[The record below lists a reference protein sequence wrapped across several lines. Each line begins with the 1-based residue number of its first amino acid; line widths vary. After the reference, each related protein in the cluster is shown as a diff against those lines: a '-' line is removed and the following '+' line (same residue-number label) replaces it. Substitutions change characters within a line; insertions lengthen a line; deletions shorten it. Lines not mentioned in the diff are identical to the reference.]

1 MNKRSNGRASAVAS
15 VLALSLIGASA
26 SATTV
31 YTETNNAGGNAI
43 QIFRT
48 GPSGALNAVGMVSTG
63 GLGTSAGLGN
73 QGALALSSDDRWLIA
88 VNAGSND
95 ISTFAVGANT
105 LTLVDRVSS
114 GGTMPVSV
122 TLHDN
127 LLYVLNAG
135 GSGNIAGFRVTAN
148 GHLSSIARS
157 SRPLSSTTAG
167 AAQVSFDNEGET
179 LVVTEK
185 GTNRI
190 SLYALEQGRAAG
202 PTPFPSNGM
211 TPFGFAFDR
220 RNTLL
225 VSEAFGGRANASA
238 LSSYDIGDE
247 PPTLNVI
254 DGSVP
259 TAQTAA
265 CWVIVARRG
274 RYAYTTNTG
283 SGSVTGFRVGR
294 NGNLSRLSV
303 DGRTGITGGGP
314 TDGAT
319 TPDGQTLFVL
329 SPSIGAIVSFQVQAD
344 GSLRNL
350 SNVQGAA
357 GTATGLVAW

>member
-1 MNKRSNGRASAVAS
+1 MNKQCKSRAGAAAS
-15 VLALSLIGASA
+15 VLALALIGGSA
-26 SATTV
+26 SATSV
-31 YTETNNAGGNAI
+31 YTETNNAGGNAV
-43 QIFRT
+43 QIFRA
-48 GPSGALNAVGMVSTG
+48 GVGGALSPAGMVSTG

-73 QGALALSSDDRWLIA
+73 QGALALSSDGRWLIA

-105 LTLVDRVSS
+105 VTLVDRVPS

-122 TLHDN
+122 TLHNN

-135 GSGNIAGFRVTAN
+135 GSGNIVGFRVTAN
-148 GHLSSIARS
+148 GHLSSIAGS
-157 SRPLSSTTAG
+157 TRPLSSTTAG

-190 SLYALEQGRAAG
+190 SLYTLEQGRAVG

-220 RNTLL
+220 RDTLL

-238 LSSYDIGDE
+238 LSSYDIADE
-247 PPTLNVI
+247 GSTLNLI

-265 CWVIVARRG
+265 CWVIVARHG

-294 NGNLSRLSV
+294 TGSLSRLSV

-319 TPDGQTLFVL
+319 TPDGRMLFVL
-329 SPSIGAIVSFQVQAD
+329 SPSIGEIVSFQVQAD
-344 GSLRNL
+344 GTLRNL
-350 SNVQGAA
+350 SSVAGAA

>member
-1 MNKRSNGRASAVAS
+1 MSSKKTGAVSAAAAMG
-15 VLALSLIGASA
+15 VLTLWAGGA

-31 YTETNNAGGNAI
+31 YTETNDAGGNAI

-48 GPSGALNAVGMVSTG
+48 AASGALAAVGVVSTG

-73 QGALALSSDDRWLIA
+73 QGALALSGDGRWLIA
-88 VNAGSND
+88 VNAGSHD
-95 ISTFAVGANT
+95 LSSFAVGAT
-105 LTLVDRVSS
+105 GLTLVDRASS

-122 TLHDN
+122 TVRGN

-135 GSGNIAGFRVTAN
+135 GSGNIAGFRINAN
-148 GHLSSIARS
+148 GHLASIVGS
-157 SRPLSSTTAG
+157 SRPLSSAN
-167 AAQVSFDNEGET
+167 AAAAEVAFDNEGEM

-185 GTNRI
+185 ATNR
-190 SLYALEQGRAAG
+190 LAVYAIDQGRALG
-202 PTPFPSNGM
+202 PTVFPSHGM

-220 RNTLL
+220 RDTLL

-238 LSSYDIGDE
+238 LSSYDLDE
-247 PPTLNVI
+247 DTPTLNVV
-254 DGSVP
+254 DGSAP

-265 CWVIVARRG
+265 CWVIVARHG

-283 SGSVTGFRVGR
+283 SGSVTGFRVDRSGR
-294 NGNLSRLSV
+294 LTRLSA
-303 DGRTGITGGGP
+303 DGRSGITGGGP

-319 TPDGQTLFVL
+319 SADGRTLFVL

-344 GSLRNL
+344 GGLRNL
-350 SNVQGAA
+350 ATVQGAA

>member
-1 MNKRSNGRASAVAS
+1 MNKNTRGHASAAAS
-15 VLALSLIGASA
+15 LLALSLIGASA

-31 YTETNNAGGNAI
+31 YTETNNAGGNAV
-43 QIFRT
+43 QIFR
-48 GPSGALNAVGMVSTG
+48 SGVNGTLNAAGMVSTG

-73 QGALALSSDDRWLIA
+73 QGALALSSDSRWLFA

-95 ISTFAVGANT
+95 ISTFAVSANT
-105 LTLVDRVSS
+105 LTLVDRVPS

-122 TLHDN
+122 TLHSN

-135 GSGNIAGFRVTAN
+135 GSGNIAGFRVAAN
-148 GHLSSIARS
+148 GHLSSLAGS
-157 SRPLSSTTAG
+157 SRPLSSSTAG
-167 AAQVSFDNEGET
+167 AAQVAFDSEGET

-190 SLYALEQGRAAG
+190 SLYTLEHGLAQG
-202 PTPFPSNGM
+202 PTYFPSNGM

-220 RNTLL
+220 RDTLL

-247 PPTLNVI
+247 APTLSVI

-265 CWVIVARRG
+265 CWVIIARHG

-283 SGSVTGFRVGR
+283 SGTVTGFRVER
-294 NGNLSRLSV
+294 NGNISRLSA
-303 DGRTGITGGGP
+303 DGRTGITGGAP

-319 TPDGQTLFVL
+319 APDGRTLFVL
-329 SPSIGAIVSFQVQAD
+329 SPPIGTIVSFEVRAD
-344 GSLRNL
+344 GSLRTL
-350 SNVQGAA
+350 SSAQGAA